1 MSVVVV
7 AVFSPLE
14 GRRPELRAALR
25 AGIAAAHAE
34 RGCLLYA
41 IHDADD
47 GTIVMIEKW
56 ESRADLDAHAEGAAI
71 DGLRRDVSRGDRG
84 TGPPAPHHD
93 LNEASRR
100 RVEISAVVYALT

>member
-1 MSVVVV
+1 MSVVV

-71 DGLRRDVSRGDRG
+71 DGLRKDVAPFLANEVLVTTMTPLPEG
-84 TGPPAPHHD
+84 TVEQGLLHH
-93 LNEASRR
+93 
-100 RVEISAVVYALT
+100 ITT